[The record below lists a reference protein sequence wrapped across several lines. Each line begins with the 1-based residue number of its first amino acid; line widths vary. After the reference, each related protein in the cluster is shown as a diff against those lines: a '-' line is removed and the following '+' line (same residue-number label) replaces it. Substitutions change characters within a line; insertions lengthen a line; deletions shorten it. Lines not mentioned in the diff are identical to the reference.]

1 MVGFPLRPE
10 RVVQN
15 GLTIAIIGK
24 KTHCQDTIDRYR
36 VSSVLY
42 VKGNLY
48 DIIRDWYSR
57 IDKRGDFL

>member
-1 MVGFPLRPE
+1 M
-10 RVVQN
+10 
-15 GLTIAIIGK
+15 TIAIIGK